1 MSGLVTYRF
10 EDQSVRVLTDPAG
23 EPWFVAADV
32 CAALA
37 IGNPSDAVRRLDDDE
52 KMTLDTTEGH
62 SGQRGGAQALNVVS
76 EPGLYSLILKSRKPE
91 ARRFK
96 RWVTHEVL
104 PSIRKTGAYAAPGSI
119 AALPAP
125 TQDRVTSILLIGEAV
140 ARVPGVKP
148 GIAMAAALTCIH
160 ENTGLVIETMRHAL
174 PASNEPLAA
183 VNPTRLGEHI
193 GLSAKQVNRRLA
205 DLGYQYRNE
214 RDEWEL
220 TEAGRAWGE
229 ALPFSRNGHS
239 GYQILWKLDVAD
251 RLKEV
256 A

>member
-1 MSGLVTYRF
+1 MSAIIPFQFDDHAVRTVVADSGEVWFVGKDVAVVLGYADTVNALKQHCRGVVKRHPIVDSLGRQQETRIISEPDLFRLVVNSKLPTAERF
-10 EDQSVRVLTDPAG
+10 E
-23 EPWFVAADV
+23 
-32 CAALA
+32 
-37 IGNPSDAVRRLDDDE
+37 
-52 KMTLDTTEGH
+52 
-62 SGQRGGAQALNVVS
+62 
-76 EPGLYSLILKSRKPE
+76 
-91 ARRFK
+91 
-96 RWVTHEVL
+96 RWVFEDVL
-104 PSIRKTGAYAAPGSI
+104 PSIRKTGGYAMPNTV

-148 GIAMAAALTCIH
+148 GIAMAAALSCIH
-160 ENTGLVIETMRHAL
+160 ENTGLAIETMRHAL
-174 PASNEPLAA
+174 PACNEPLAA
-183 VNPTRLGEHI
+183 VNPTKLGEHV

-220 TEAGRAWGE
+220 TEVGRTWGE

>member
-1 MSGLVTYRF
+1 MSAIIPFEFDDHAVRTVVADSGEVWFVGKDVAVVLGYADTVNALKQHCRGVVKRHPIVDSLGRQQATRIISEPDLFRLVVNSKLPTAERF
-10 EDQSVRVLTDPAG
+10 E
-23 EPWFVAADV
+23 
-32 CAALA
+32 
-37 IGNPSDAVRRLDDDE
+37 
-52 KMTLDTTEGH
+52 
-62 SGQRGGAQALNVVS
+62 
-76 EPGLYSLILKSRKPE
+76 
-91 ARRFK
+91 
-96 RWVTHEVL
+96 RWVFEDVL
-104 PSIRKTGAYAAPGSI
+104 PSIRKTGGYAMPNTV

-160 ENTGLVIETMRHAL
+160 ENTGLAIETMRHAL
-174 PASNEPLAA
+174 PACNEPLAA
-183 VNPTRLGEHI
+183 VNPTKLGEHV

-220 TEAGRAWGE
+220 TEVGRTWGE

>member
-1 MSGLVTYRF
+1 MSAIIPFEFDDHAVRTVVADSGEVWFVGKDVAVVLGYADTVNALKQHCRGVVKRHPIVDSLGRQQETRIISEPDLFRLVVNSKLPTAERF
-10 EDQSVRVLTDPAG
+10 E
-23 EPWFVAADV
+23 
-32 CAALA
+32 
-37 IGNPSDAVRRLDDDE
+37 
-52 KMTLDTTEGH
+52 
-62 SGQRGGAQALNVVS
+62 
-76 EPGLYSLILKSRKPE
+76 
-91 ARRFK
+91 
-96 RWVTHEVL
+96 RWVFEDVL
-104 PSIRKTGAYAAPGSI
+104 PSIRKTGGYAMPNTA

-160 ENTGLVIETMRHAL
+160 ENTGLAIETMRHAL
-174 PASNEPLAA
+174 PACNEPLAA
-183 VNPTRLGEHI
+183 VNPTKLGEHV

-220 TEAGRAWGE
+220 TEVGRTWGE

>member
-1 MSGLVTYRF
+1 MSAIIPFKFDDHAVRTVVADSGEVWFVGKDVAVVLGYADTVNALKQHCRGVVKRHPIVDSLGRQQATRIISEPDLFRLVVNSKLPTAERF
-10 EDQSVRVLTDPAG
+10 E
-23 EPWFVAADV
+23 
-32 CAALA
+32 
-37 IGNPSDAVRRLDDDE
+37 
-52 KMTLDTTEGH
+52 
-62 SGQRGGAQALNVVS
+62 
-76 EPGLYSLILKSRKPE
+76 
-91 ARRFK
+91 
-96 RWVTHEVL
+96 RWVFEDVL
-104 PSIRKTGAYAAPGSI
+104 PSIRKTGGYAMPNTV

-160 ENTGLVIETMRHAL
+160 ENTGLAIETMRHAL
-174 PASNEPLAA
+174 PACNEPLAA
-183 VNPTRLGEHI
+183 VNPTKLGEHV

-205 DLGYQYRNE
+205 DLGYQYRND

-220 TEAGRAWGE
+220 TEVGRTWGE

>member
-1 MSGLVTYRF
+1 MSAIIPFKFDDHAVRTVVADSGEVWFVGKDVAVVLGYADTVNALKQHCRGVVKRHPIVDSLGRQQATRIISEPDLFRLVVNSKLPTAKRF
-10 EDQSVRVLTDPAG
+10 E
-23 EPWFVAADV
+23 
-32 CAALA
+32 
-37 IGNPSDAVRRLDDDE
+37 
-52 KMTLDTTEGH
+52 
-62 SGQRGGAQALNVVS
+62 
-76 EPGLYSLILKSRKPE
+76 
-91 ARRFK
+91 
-96 RWVTHEVL
+96 RWVFEDVL
-104 PSIRKTGAYAAPGSI
+104 PSIRKTGGYAMPNTV

-160 ENTGLVIETMRHAL
+160 ENTGLAIETMRHAL

-183 VNPTRLGEHI
+183 VNPTKLGEHI

-220 TEAGRAWGE
+220 TEVGRTWGE

>member
-1 MSGLVTYRF
+1 MNELVAFDF
-10 EDQSVRVLTDPAG
+10 ESHPVRIVTGTDGQPH
-23 EPWFVAADV
+23 FVAADI
-32 CAALA
+32 CDALQIVEVHRSVA
-37 IGNPSDAVRRLDDDE
+37 RLDDDE
-52 KMTLDTTEGH
+52 KGRHIVTTPGGPQEMT
-62 SGQRGGAQALNVVS
+62 VVN
-76 EPGLYSLILKSRKPE
+76 EAGLYSLILRSRKPE
-91 ARRFK
+91 AKRFK

-160 ENTGLVIETMRHAL
+160 ENTGLAVETMRHAL
-174 PASNEPLAA
+174 PASNESLAA
-183 VNPTRLGEHI
+183 VNPTKLGEHI

>member
-1 MSGLVTYRF
+1 MNELVAFDF
-10 EDQSVRVLTDPAG
+10 ESHPVRIVTGTDGQPH
-23 EPWFVAADV
+23 FVAADI
-32 CAALA
+32 CDALQIVEVHRSVA
-37 IGNPSDAVRRLDDDE
+37 RLDDDE
-52 KMTLDTTEGH
+52 KGRHIVTTPGGPQEMT
-62 SGQRGGAQALNVVS
+62 VVN
-76 EPGLYSLILKSRKPE
+76 EAGLYSLILRSRKPE
-91 ARRFK
+91 AKRFK

-160 ENTGLVIETMRHAL
+160 ENTGLAIETK
-174 PASNEPLAA
+174 
-183 VNPTRLGEHI
+183 LGEHI

-220 TEAGRAWGE
+220 TEAGRTWGE

-251 RLKEV
+251 LVKE
-256 A
+256 AA

>member
-1 MSGLVTYRF
+1 MSAIIPFKFDDHAVRTVVADSGEVWFVGKDVAVVLGYADTVNALKQHCRGVVKRHPIVDSLGRQQATRIISEPDLFRLVVNSKLPTAERF
-10 EDQSVRVLTDPAG
+10 E
-23 EPWFVAADV
+23 
-32 CAALA
+32 
-37 IGNPSDAVRRLDDDE
+37 
-52 KMTLDTTEGH
+52 
-62 SGQRGGAQALNVVS
+62 
-76 EPGLYSLILKSRKPE
+76 
-91 ARRFK
+91 
-96 RWVTHEVL
+96 RWVFEDVL
-104 PSIRKTGAYAAPGSI
+104 PSIRKTGGYAMPNTV

-160 ENTGLVIETMRHAL
+160 ENTGLAIETMRHAL
-174 PASNEPLAA
+174 PACNEPLAA
-183 VNPTRLGEHI
+183 VNPTKLGEHV

>member
-1 MSGLVTYRF
+1 MTDLSVFAFDTRA
-10 EDQSVRVLTDPAG
+10 VRVVIRDG

-32 CAALA
+32 CAVLEIQNVTQAL
-37 IGNPSDAVRRLDDDE
+37 SRLDEDE
-52 KMTLDTTEGH
+52 KAMFNIGL
-62 SGQRGGAQALNVVS
+62 SGGATNCIN
-76 EPGLYSLILKSRKPE
+76 EPGLYTLVLGSRKPE
-91 ARRFK
+91 AKRFK

-104 PSIRKTGAYAAPGSI
+104 PSIRKTGAYAVPGSI

-160 ENTGLVIETMRHAL
+160 ENTGLAIETMRHAL
-174 PASNEPLAA
+174 PACNEPLAA
-183 VNPTRLGEHI
+183 VNPTKLGEHV

-220 TEAGRAWGE
+220 TEVGRTWGE

>member
-1 MSGLVTYRF
+1 MSAIIPFKFDDHAVRTVVADSGEVWFVGKDVAVVLGYADTVNALKQHCRGVVKRHPIVDSLGRQQATRIISEPDLFRLVVNSKLPTAERF
-10 EDQSVRVLTDPAG
+10 E
-23 EPWFVAADV
+23 
-32 CAALA
+32 
-37 IGNPSDAVRRLDDDE
+37 
-52 KMTLDTTEGH
+52 
-62 SGQRGGAQALNVVS
+62 
-76 EPGLYSLILKSRKPE
+76 
-91 ARRFK
+91 
-96 RWVTHEVL
+96 RWVFEDVL
-104 PSIRKTGAYAAPGSI
+104 PSIRKTGGYAMPNTV

-160 ENTGLVIETMRHAL
+160 ENTGLAIETMRHAL
-174 PASNEPLAA
+174 PACNEPLAA
-183 VNPTRLGEHI
+183 VNPTKLGEHV

-220 TEAGRAWGE
+220 TEVGRTWGE

>member
-1 MSGLVTYRF
+1 MSAIIPFQFEAHAVRTLVDDSGKVWFVGKDVATVLGYSDTVNALKQHCRGVVKRHPIVDSLGRQQATRIISEPDLFRLVVNSKLPTAERF
-10 EDQSVRVLTDPAG
+10 E
-23 EPWFVAADV
+23 
-32 CAALA
+32 
-37 IGNPSDAVRRLDDDE
+37 
-52 KMTLDTTEGH
+52 
-62 SGQRGGAQALNVVS
+62 
-76 EPGLYSLILKSRKPE
+76 
-91 ARRFK
+91 
-96 RWVTHEVL
+96 RWVFEDVL
-104 PSIRKTGAYAAPGSI
+104 PSIRKTGGYAMPNTV

-160 ENTGLVIETMRHAL
+160 ENTGLAIETMRHAL
-174 PASNEPLAA
+174 PACNEPLAA
-183 VNPTRLGEHI
+183 VNPTKLGEHV

-220 TEAGRAWGE
+220 TEVGRTWGE

>member
-1 MSGLVTYRF
+1 MSAIIPFEFDDHAVRTVVADSGEVWFVGKDVAVVLGYADTVNALKQHCRGVVKRHPIVDSLGRQQETRIISEPDLFRLVVNSKLPTAERF
-10 EDQSVRVLTDPAG
+10 E
-23 EPWFVAADV
+23 
-32 CAALA
+32 
-37 IGNPSDAVRRLDDDE
+37 
-52 KMTLDTTEGH
+52 
-62 SGQRGGAQALNVVS
+62 
-76 EPGLYSLILKSRKPE
+76 
-91 ARRFK
+91 
-96 RWVTHEVL
+96 RWVFEDVL
-104 PSIRKTGAYAAPGSI
+104 PSIRKTGGYAMPNTV

-160 ENTGLVIETMRHAL
+160 ENTGLAIETMRHAL
-174 PASNEPLAA
+174 PACNEPLAA
-183 VNPTRLGEHI
+183 VNPTKLGEHV

-220 TEAGRAWGE
+220 TEVGRTWGE

>member
-1 MSGLVTYRF
+1 MSAIIPFKFDDHAVRTVVADSGEVWFVGKDVAVVLGYADTVNALKQHCRGVVKRHPIVDSLGRQQATRIISEPDLFRLVVNSKLPTAERF
-10 EDQSVRVLTDPAG
+10 E
-23 EPWFVAADV
+23 
-32 CAALA
+32 
-37 IGNPSDAVRRLDDDE
+37 
-52 KMTLDTTEGH
+52 
-62 SGQRGGAQALNVVS
+62 
-76 EPGLYSLILKSRKPE
+76 
-91 ARRFK
+91 
-96 RWVTHEVL
+96 RWVFEDVL
-104 PSIRKTGAYAAPGSI
+104 PSIRKTGGYAMPNTA

-160 ENTGLVIETMRHAL
+160 ENTGLAIETMRHAL
-174 PASNEPLAA
+174 PACNEPLAA
-183 VNPTRLGEHI
+183 VNPTKLGEHV

-220 TEAGRAWGE
+220 TEVGRTWGE

-239 GYQILWKLDVAD
+239 SYQILWKLDVAD

>member
-1 MSGLVTYRF
+1 MSAIIPFKFDDHAVRTVVADSGEVWFVGKDVAVVLGYADTVNALKQHCRGVVKRHPIVDSLGRQQATRIISEPDLFRLVVNSKLPTAERF
-10 EDQSVRVLTDPAG
+10 E
-23 EPWFVAADV
+23 
-32 CAALA
+32 
-37 IGNPSDAVRRLDDDE
+37 
-52 KMTLDTTEGH
+52 
-62 SGQRGGAQALNVVS
+62 
-76 EPGLYSLILKSRKPE
+76 
-91 ARRFK
+91 
-96 RWVTHEVL
+96 RWVFEDVL
-104 PSIRKTGAYAAPGSI
+104 PSIRKTGGYAMPNTA

-160 ENTGLVIETMRHAL
+160 ENTGLAIETMRHAL
-174 PASNEPLAA
+174 PACNEPLAA
-183 VNPTRLGEHI
+183 VNPTKLGEHV

-220 TEAGRAWGE
+220 TEVGRTWGE

>member
-1 MSGLVTYRF
+1 MNGLVNFSF
-10 EDQSVRVLTDPAG
+10 ESHRVRVITDSHG

-32 CAALA
+32 CTALA
-37 IGNPSDAVRRLDDDE
+37 ITNPSGAVKRLDDDE

-76 EPGLYSLILKSRKPE
+76 ESGLYSLILTSRKAE
-91 ARRFK
+91 AKRFK

-104 PSIRKTGAYAAPGSI
+104 PAIRKTGTYAVTAPM
-119 AALPAP
+119 AVLPAP
-125 TQDRVTSILLIGEAV
+125 TQDRVTSILMIGEAV
-140 ARVPGVKP
+140 AKVPGVKP

-160 ENTGLVIETMRHAL
+160 ENTGLAIETMRHAL
-174 PASNEPLAA
+174 PACNEPLAA
-183 VNPTRLGEHI
+183 VNPTKLGEHI

-251 RLKEV
+251 LVKE
-256 A
+256 AA

>member
-1 MSGLVTYRF
+1 MSAIIPFEFDDHAVRTVVADSGEVWFVGKDVAVVLGYADTVNALKQHCRGVVKRHPIVDSLGRQQATRIISEPDLFRLVVNSKLPTAERF
-10 EDQSVRVLTDPAG
+10 E
-23 EPWFVAADV
+23 
-32 CAALA
+32 
-37 IGNPSDAVRRLDDDE
+37 
-52 KMTLDTTEGH
+52 
-62 SGQRGGAQALNVVS
+62 
-76 EPGLYSLILKSRKPE
+76 
-91 ARRFK
+91 
-96 RWVTHEVL
+96 RWVFEDVL
-104 PSIRKTGAYAAPGSI
+104 PSIRKTGGYAMPNTA

-160 ENTGLVIETMRHAL
+160 ENTGLAIETMRHAL
-174 PASNEPLAA
+174 PACNEPLAA
-183 VNPTRLGEHI
+183 VNPTKLGEHV

-220 TEAGRAWGE
+220 TEVGRTWGE

>member
-1 MSGLVTYRF
+1 MSAIIPFEFDDHAVRTVVADSGEVWFVGKDVAVVLGYADTVNALKQHCRGVVKRHPIVDSLGRQQATRIISEPDLFRLVVNSKLPTAERF
-10 EDQSVRVLTDPAG
+10 E
-23 EPWFVAADV
+23 
-32 CAALA
+32 
-37 IGNPSDAVRRLDDDE
+37 
-52 KMTLDTTEGH
+52 
-62 SGQRGGAQALNVVS
+62 
-76 EPGLYSLILKSRKPE
+76 
-91 ARRFK
+91 
-96 RWVTHEVL
+96 RWVFEDVL
-104 PSIRKTGAYAAPGSI
+104 PSIRKTGGYAMPNTA

-160 ENTGLVIETMRHAL
+160 ENTGLAIETMRHAQ
-174 PASNEPLAA
+174 PACNEPLAA
-183 VNPTRLGEHI
+183 VNPTKLGEHV

-220 TEAGRAWGE
+220 TEVGRTWGE

>member
-1 MSGLVTYRF
+1 MSAIIPFEFDDHAVRTVVADSGEVWFVGKDVAVVLGYADTVNALKQHCRGVVKRHPIVDSLGRQQETRIISEPDLFRLVVNSKLPTAERF
-10 EDQSVRVLTDPAG
+10 E
-23 EPWFVAADV
+23 
-32 CAALA
+32 
-37 IGNPSDAVRRLDDDE
+37 
-52 KMTLDTTEGH
+52 
-62 SGQRGGAQALNVVS
+62 
-76 EPGLYSLILKSRKPE
+76 
-91 ARRFK
+91 
-96 RWVTHEVL
+96 RWVFEDVL
-104 PSIRKTGAYAAPGSI
+104 PSIRKTGGYAMPNTA

-160 ENTGLVIETMRHAL
+160 ENTGLAIETMRHAL

-183 VNPTRLGEHI
+183 VNPTKLGEHI

-220 TEAGRAWGE
+220 TEVGRTWGE

>member
-1 MSGLVTYRF
+1 MSAIIPFEFDDHAVRTVVADSGEVWFVGKDVAVVLGYADTVNALKQHCRGVVKRHPIVDSLGRQQETRIISEPDLFRLVVNSKLPTAERF
-10 EDQSVRVLTDPAG
+10 E
-23 EPWFVAADV
+23 
-32 CAALA
+32 
-37 IGNPSDAVRRLDDDE
+37 
-52 KMTLDTTEGH
+52 
-62 SGQRGGAQALNVVS
+62 
-76 EPGLYSLILKSRKPE
+76 
-91 ARRFK
+91 
-96 RWVTHEVL
+96 RWVFEDVL
-104 PSIRKTGAYAAPGSI
+104 PSIRKTGGYAMPNTA

-160 ENTGLVIETMRHAL
+160 ENTGLAIETMRHAL
-174 PASNEPLAA
+174 PACNEPLAA
-183 VNPTRLGEHI
+183 VNPTKLGEHI

-220 TEAGRAWGE
+220 TEVGRTWGE

>member
-1 MSGLVTYRF
+1 MSAIIPFKFDDHAVRTVVADSGEVWFVGKDVAVVLGYADTVNALKQHCRGVVKRHPIVDSLGRQQATRIISEPDLFRLVVNSKLPTAKRF
-10 EDQSVRVLTDPAG
+10 E
-23 EPWFVAADV
+23 
-32 CAALA
+32 
-37 IGNPSDAVRRLDDDE
+37 
-52 KMTLDTTEGH
+52 
-62 SGQRGGAQALNVVS
+62 
-76 EPGLYSLILKSRKPE
+76 
-91 ARRFK
+91 
-96 RWVTHEVL
+96 RWVFEDVL
-104 PSIRKTGAYAAPGSI
+104 PSIRKTGGYAMPNTV

-160 ENTGLVIETMRHAL
+160 ENTGLAIETMRHAL
-174 PASNEPLAA
+174 PACNEPLAA
-183 VNPTRLGEHI
+183 VNPTKLGEHV
-193 GLSAKQVNRRLA
+193 GLSAKQANRRLA
-205 DLGYQYRNE
+205 VLGYQYRNE

-220 TEAGRAWGE
+220 TEVGRTWGE

>member
-1 MSGLVTYRF
+1 MSAIIPFEFDDHAVRTVVADSGEVWFVGKDVAVVLGYADTVNALKQHCRGVVKRHPIVDSLGRQQKTHILSEPDLFRLVVNSKLPTAERF
-10 EDQSVRVLTDPAG
+10 E
-23 EPWFVAADV
+23 
-32 CAALA
+32 
-37 IGNPSDAVRRLDDDE
+37 
-52 KMTLDTTEGH
+52 
-62 SGQRGGAQALNVVS
+62 
-76 EPGLYSLILKSRKPE
+76 
-91 ARRFK
+91 
-96 RWVTHEVL
+96 RWVFEDVL
-104 PSIRKTGAYAAPGSI
+104 PSIRKTGGYAMPNTV

-160 ENTGLVIETMRHAL
+160 ENTGLAIETMRHAL
-174 PASNEPLAA
+174 PACNEPLAA
-183 VNPTRLGEHI
+183 VNPTKLGEHV

-220 TEAGRAWGE
+220 TEVGRTWGE

>member
-1 MSGLVTYRF
+1 MSAIIPFKFDDHAVRTVVADSGEVWFVGKDVAVVLGYADTVNALKQHCRGVVKRHPIVDSLGRQQATRIISEPDLFRLVVNSKLPTAKRF
-10 EDQSVRVLTDPAG
+10 E
-23 EPWFVAADV
+23 
-32 CAALA
+32 
-37 IGNPSDAVRRLDDDE
+37 
-52 KMTLDTTEGH
+52 
-62 SGQRGGAQALNVVS
+62 
-76 EPGLYSLILKSRKPE
+76 
-91 ARRFK
+91 
-96 RWVTHEVL
+96 RWVFEDVL
-104 PSIRKTGAYAAPGSI
+104 PSIRKTGGYAMPNTV

-160 ENTGLVIETMRHAL
+160 ENTGLAIETMRHAL
-174 PASNEPLAA
+174 PACNEPLAA
-183 VNPTRLGEHI
+183 VNPTKLGEHV

-220 TEAGRAWGE
+220 TEVGRTWGE

>member
-1 MSGLVTYRF
+1 MSAIIPFEFDDHAVRTVVADSGEVWFVGKDVAVVLGYADTVNALKQHCRGVVKRHPIVDSLGRQQETRIISEPDLFRLVVNSKLPTAERF
-10 EDQSVRVLTDPAG
+10 E
-23 EPWFVAADV
+23 
-32 CAALA
+32 
-37 IGNPSDAVRRLDDDE
+37 
-52 KMTLDTTEGH
+52 
-62 SGQRGGAQALNVVS
+62 
-76 EPGLYSLILKSRKPE
+76 
-91 ARRFK
+91 
-96 RWVTHEVL
+96 RWVFEDVL
-104 PSIRKTGAYAAPGSI
+104 PSIRKTGGYAMPNMA

-160 ENTGLVIETMRHAL
+160 ENTGLAIETMRHAL
-174 PASNEPLAA
+174 PTCNEPLAA
-183 VNPTRLGEHI
+183 VNPTKLGEHV

-220 TEAGRAWGE
+220 TEVGRTWGE

>member
-1 MSGLVTYRF
+1 MSAIIPFKFDDHAVRTVVADSGEVWFVGKDVAVVLGYADTVNALKQHCRGVVKRHPIVDSLGRQQETRIISEPDLFRLVVNSKLPTAERF
-10 EDQSVRVLTDPAG
+10 E
-23 EPWFVAADV
+23 
-32 CAALA
+32 
-37 IGNPSDAVRRLDDDE
+37 
-52 KMTLDTTEGH
+52 
-62 SGQRGGAQALNVVS
+62 
-76 EPGLYSLILKSRKPE
+76 
-91 ARRFK
+91 
-96 RWVTHEVL
+96 RWVFEDVL
-104 PSIRKTGAYAAPGSI
+104 PSIRKTGGYAMPNTV

-160 ENTGLVIETMRHAL
+160 ENTGLAIETMRHAL
-174 PASNEPLAA
+174 PACNEPLAA
-183 VNPTRLGEHI
+183 VNPTKLGEHV

-220 TEAGRAWGE
+220 TEVGRTWGE

>member
-1 MSGLVTYRF
+1 MSAIIPFKFDDHAVRTVVADSGEVWFVGKDVAVVLGYADTVNALKQHCRGVVKRHPIVDSLGRQQATRIISEPDLFRLVVNSKLPTAERF
-10 EDQSVRVLTDPAG
+10 E
-23 EPWFVAADV
+23 
-32 CAALA
+32 
-37 IGNPSDAVRRLDDDE
+37 
-52 KMTLDTTEGH
+52 
-62 SGQRGGAQALNVVS
+62 
-76 EPGLYSLILKSRKPE
+76 
-91 ARRFK
+91 
-96 RWVTHEVL
+96 RWVFEDVL
-104 PSIRKTGAYAAPGSI
+104 PSIRKTGGYAMPNTV

-148 GIAMAAALTCIH
+148 GIAMAAALSCIH
-160 ENTGLVIETMRHAL
+160 ENTGLAIETMRHAL
-174 PASNEPLAA
+174 PACNEPLAA
-183 VNPTRLGEHI
+183 VNPTKLGEHV

-220 TEAGRAWGE
+220 TEVGRTWGE

>member
-1 MSGLVTYRF
+1 MSAIIPFKFDDHAVRTVVADSGEVWFVGKDVAVVLGYADTVNALKQHCRGVVKRHPIVDSLGRQQATRIISEPDLFRLVVNSKLPTAERF
-10 EDQSVRVLTDPAG
+10 E
-23 EPWFVAADV
+23 
-32 CAALA
+32 
-37 IGNPSDAVRRLDDDE
+37 
-52 KMTLDTTEGH
+52 
-62 SGQRGGAQALNVVS
+62 
-76 EPGLYSLILKSRKPE
+76 
-91 ARRFK
+91 
-96 RWVTHEVL
+96 RWVFEDVL
-104 PSIRKTGAYAAPGSI
+104 PSIRKTGGYAMPKTA

-160 ENTGLVIETMRHAL
+160 ENTGLAIETMRHAL
-174 PASNEPLAA
+174 PACNEPLAA
-183 VNPTRLGEHI
+183 VNPTKLGEHV

-220 TEAGRAWGE
+220 TEVGRTWGE

>member
-1 MSGLVTYRF
+1 MSAIIPFKFDDHAVRTVVADSGEVWFVGKDVAVVLGYADTVNALKQHCRGVVKRHPIVDSLGRQQATRIISEPDLFRLVVNSKLPTAERF
-10 EDQSVRVLTDPAG
+10 E
-23 EPWFVAADV
+23 
-32 CAALA
+32 
-37 IGNPSDAVRRLDDDE
+37 
-52 KMTLDTTEGH
+52 
-62 SGQRGGAQALNVVS
+62 
-76 EPGLYSLILKSRKPE
+76 
-91 ARRFK
+91 
-96 RWVTHEVL
+96 RWVFEDVL
-104 PSIRKTGAYAAPGSI
+104 PSIRKTGGYAMPNTV

-160 ENTGLVIETMRHAL
+160 ENTGLAIETMRHAL
-174 PASNEPLAA
+174 PACNEPLAA
-183 VNPTRLGEHI
+183 VNPTKLGEHV
-193 GLSAKQVNRRLA
+193 GLSAKQVNHRLA

-220 TEAGRAWGE
+220 TEVGRTWGE